1 MKRLPSE
8 LAALSLAEIGSK
20 LLGLVAI
27 TYLARTLGPEGMGI
41 IALGTAI
48 LMYGSIC
55 ADLGLP
61 ILGTR
66 SAAVEKVSLGSL
78 RIKISSARLLL
89 SISVALL
96 GGALLWFIIS
106 NTVSR
111 DVAILYLIGLI
122 PASLS
127 LDWLFQGIRRIG
139 TLALARILGMTV
151 YLVMV
156 LALVESSGDMIFV
169 PIAWGGGVAV
179 QALFLWLYSKYIP
192 TSSLETKPLDSTPI
206 KLMRESIPLGFANL
220 IAQVV
225 LQFPIIYLT
234 LFESSSD
241 VGLYSIA
248 FRVIVVFLML
258 DRVYYTLFFPII
270 SRSAQEGRE
279 VLQRRFYRAIK
290 FIALIGF
297 FLGTV
302 FIITGGKLFPLLF
315 GNEFRASVPIF
326 DILVIYFILTLL
338 SSTLSFTLI
347 ALKKEKLYT
356 RSLIVGAIGFT
367 GILLLP
373 LPGDSQ
379 LVAPLALVV
388 FQLITFL
395 VMVRHIQDE
404 IPFSIERVV
413 LFPMLVIM
421 VLLTGGAMVMHLSPL
436 IVSIAVVILALPS
449 LLFSIGFSRD
459 DWQFI
464 KRSIL

>member
-8 LAALSLAEIGSK
+8 LAALSLSEVGSK

-66 SAAVEKVSLGSL
+66 TAAGGKFSLGSL
-78 RIKISSARLLL
+78 RLKISTARFLL
-89 SISVALL
+89 SILVVLIGSV
-96 GGALLWFIIS
+96 LLWIS
-106 NTVSR
+106 ISEPVSR
-111 DVAILYLIGLI
+111 LVSIFYLIGLL
-122 PASLS
+122 PASMT

-139 TLALARILGMTV
+139 TLAAARIFGMSA
-151 YLVMV
+151 YLIMV
-156 LALVESSGDMIFV
+156 LTLVGTNNDILFV
-169 PIAWGGGVAV
+169 PIAWGVGVAV
-179 QALFLWLYSKYIP
+179 QALYLWLRSRNSIAR
-192 TSSLETKPLDSTPI
+192 TNSLETFEPALPQLI
-206 KLMRESIPLGFANL
+206 REAAPLGLANL
-220 IAQVV
+220 IAQIV
-225 LQFPIIYLT
+225 LQFPVIYLMI
-234 LFESSSD
+234 FESPAD
-241 VGLYSIA
+241 AGLYSVA

-270 SRSAQEGRE
+270 SQSVEEGRE
-279 VLQRRFYRAIK
+279 VLHRRFQRAIK
-290 FIALIGF
+290 FIALSGF

-302 FIITGGKLFPLLF
+302 FIISGNTLLPLLF
-315 GNEFRASVPIF
+315 GKEFRASVPIF
-326 DILVIYFILTLL
+326 DILVIYFIVTLL

-356 RSLIVGAIGFT
+356 QSLLTGAVGFA

-379 LVAPLALVV
+379 LAAPLALVV

-404 IPFSIERVV
+404 IPFSIGRVV
-413 LFPMLVIM
+413 LLPMLAVI
-421 VLLTGGAMVMHLSPL
+421 VLLAGGAVIKHLNPL
-436 IVSIAVVILALPS
+436 IVSITIIILALPS
-449 LLFSIGFSRD
+449 LLLAIGFSRN
-459 DWQFI
+459 DWHFI
-464 KRSIL
+464 RRLIF

>member
-1 MKRLPSE
+1 VKRLPFE
-8 LAALSLAEIGSK
+8 LAALSLSEVGSK

-27 TYLARTLGPEGMGI
+27 TYLARTLGPEGVGI

-55 ADLGLP
+55 SDLGLP

-66 SAAVEKVSLGSL
+66 SAAGGKINIGSL
-78 RIKISSARLLL
+78 RMKISSARFLL
-89 SISVALL
+89 SVSVALL
-96 GGALLWFIIS
+96 GSVLLWILITD
-106 NTVSR
+106 TVSR
-111 DVAILYLIGLI
+111 DVAIFYLIGLL
-122 PASLS
+122 PASLT
-127 LDWLFQGIRRIG
+127 LDWLFQGIRKIG
-139 TLALARILGMTV
+139 TLALARILGMAT

-156 LALVESSGDMIFV
+156 LALVGTSNDMLFV
-169 PIAWGGGVAV
+169 PIAWGCGVAV
-179 QALFLWLYSKYIP
+179 QALFLWLRSQNISP
-192 TSSLETKPLDSTPI
+192 SSLETKPLDSTPI
-206 KLMRESIPLGFANL
+206 KLIREAVPLGFANL

-234 LFESSSD
+234 IFESSAD
-241 VGLYSIA
+241 AGFYSIA

-270 SRSAQEGRE
+270 SRSVEEGRD
-279 VLQRRFYRAIK
+279 VLHRRFYRAIK

-302 FIITGGKLFPLLF
+302 FIISGSRLFPLLF

-356 RSLIVGAIGFT
+356 RSLIIGAIGFA

-388 FQLITFL
+388 FQLIAFL
-395 VMVRHIQDE
+395 AMVRHLQNE
-404 IPFSIERVV
+404 IPFSIERIV

-421 VLLTGGAMVMHLSPL
+421 VILTGGAMVMHLSPL
-436 IVSIAVVILALPS
+436 FVSIAVIIIALPA
-449 LLFSIGFSRD
+449 LLFSIGFNRD

-464 KRSIL
+464 KKSIL